1 LTPQIALLKKHEKR
15 LQTLHYDTPGIDA
28 QETHDLLS
36 LLEDL
41 HDRMMRLK
49 KHLEKL
55 DVVTRPF
62 CAQIDSRHPSGGCRT
77 GTGKG
82 AQYGLKTRLGG

>member
-1 LTPQIALLKKHEKR
+1 LTPQEERLFLQYDYTFAREVVGSYPYLTHRLTTAIALLKKHEKR

-49 KHLEKL
+49 K
-55 DVVTRPF
+55 
-62 CAQIDSRHPSGGCRT
+62 
-77 GTGKG
+77 
-82 AQYGLKTRLGG
+82 RL